1 MFARNACV
9 GWCVLVAKKKN
20 TATKNL
26 SGAIPR
32 QIVKG
37 LCSRCYAS
45 NVDVV
50 MRDGLGVCLR
60 CIKKSKG

>member
-1 MFARNACV
+1 M
-9 GWCVLVAKKKN
+9 
-20 TATKNL
+20 
-26 SGAIPR
+26 PR
-32 QIVKG
+32 QIMKG

-45 NVDVV
+45 NVDIV